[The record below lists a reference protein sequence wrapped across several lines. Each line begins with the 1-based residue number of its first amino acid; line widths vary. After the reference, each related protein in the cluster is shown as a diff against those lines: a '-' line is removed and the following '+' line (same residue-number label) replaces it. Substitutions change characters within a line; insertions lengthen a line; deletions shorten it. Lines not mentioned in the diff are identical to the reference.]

1 MAGIKKDIHN
11 LTEYLQDYL
20 DGKKPERPVMGTS
33 EAAELAAVIEILL
46 ESSGRTTVCSM
57 DLMETASSLSTF
69 DVGLAHIS
77 NGLKDFSVEMADV
90 SESNLAV
97 VEETNA
103 TMSQVNDNIGQTT
116 QTLSL
121 LAEESHYLEK
131 KNNESNDLLNEVG
144 ILKDNLYQDT
154 NVLKEKMS
162 QLVELVKGI
171 EDIVESV
178 GGIAGQTNLL
188 ALNASIE
195 AARAGEHGRGFA
207 VVAEEVRQLADSTK
221 YELTNMKEFVGK
233 ILEASEQGK
242 DSMERA
248 VESVD
253 QMSEKIDQVGKTVG
267 ENIGMLNK
275 VISSV
280 NEIND
285 SMQAIRSAA
294 DEINAAMEQCSND
307 AEHLTDLTRI
317 IKQSVDESVTYAS
330 KIADIDDKI
339 SDVTTELYKGMDD
352 GIVMISNEEFIGI
365 IEKAK
370 MAHVKW
376 IETAEQMVND
386 MKVSPL
392 QLNSRKC
399 AFGHYYYAVPI
410 KNPVIADEWGEIEKL
425 HAEFHEK
432 GHFIISAIQN
442 GNEEKARECMEE
454 IKSSSV
460 ELIRILDD
468 VSKVVEQLTKEGKS
482 IFASK

>member
-1 MAGIKKDIHN
+1 
-11 LTEYLQDYL
+11 
-20 DGKKPERPVMGTS
+20 MGTS
-33 EAAELAAVIEILL
+33 EAAELAAVMDILIEN
-46 ESSGRTTVCSM
+46 SGRMTVSSM
-57 DLMETASSLSTF
+57 NLMETASSLSTF

-103 TMSQVNDNIGQTT
+103 TMSQVNDNIGVTT
-116 QTLSL
+116 HTLGL

-207 VVAEEVRQLADSTK
+207 VVVEEVRQLADSTK

-253 QMSEKIDQVGKTVG
+253 QMSGKIDQVGKTVG

-285 SMQAIRSAA
+285 SMQAIRSAT

-307 AEHLTDLTRI
+307 AEHLTDLTHI
-317 IKQSVDESVTYAS
+317 IKRSADDSVTYAS

-339 SDVTTELYKGMDD
+339 SE
-352 GIVMISNEEFIGI
+352 
-365 IEKAK
+365 
-370 MAHVKW
+370 
-376 IETAEQMVND
+376 
-386 MKVSPL
+386 
-392 QLNSRKC
+392 
-399 AFGHYYYAVPI
+399 
-410 KNPVIADEWGEIEKL
+410 
-425 HAEFHEK
+425 
-432 GHFIISAIQN
+432 
-442 GNEEKARECMEE
+442 
-454 IKSSSV
+454 
-460 ELIRILDD
+460 
-468 VSKVVEQLTKEGKS
+468 
-482 IFASK
+482 